1 MFSQYYDVKSKLIM
15 MLNQCFIDKH
25 LSYYFCP
32 LSSLYFTFD
41 HLILAKIFN
50 NLVNITGLDSYY
62 KQRSIGILMVNCLF
76 ETEIYLTPLSCNTT
90 KYIRSTQPCNIDPP

>member
-1 MFSQYYDVKSKLIM
+1 MFCQYYDVKSKPIM
-15 MLNQCFIDKH
+15 MLNQSFIDKH

-50 NLVNITGLDSYY
+50 NLENI
-62 KQRSIGILMVNCLF
+62 IG
-76 ETEIYLTPLSCNTT
+76 
-90 KYIRSTQPCNIDPP
+90 